1 MNAAVYLLDTNVI
14 SATRRPWTL
23 DERVARTIG
32 SLPLQMAYLSV
43 ITLMELKIGVISMER
58 RDQRQGADL
67 RHWLRSRRAEL
78 DDSQILPVTEQ
89 VALRCATLHVP
100 DRRPR
105 NDSLIAATALVHGL
119 TLVTRNVADFDTI
132 DGLRI
137 LNPWA

>member
-1 MNAAVYLLDTNVI
+1 MI
-14 SATRRPWTL
+14 SAARKPWTL
-23 DERVARTIG
+23 DERVAQTIG
-32 SLPLQMAYLSV
+32 SLPLQTAYVSV
-43 ITLMELKIGVISMER
+43 ITLMELEIGVISMER
-58 RDQRQGADL
+58 RDRQQGADL
-67 RHWLRSRRAEL
+67 RQWLRSRRAEL
-78 DDSQILPVTEQ
+78 ADSQILPVTEL

-137 LNPWA
+137 LNLWA

>member
-1 MNAAVYLLDTNVI
+1 MYLLDTNVI